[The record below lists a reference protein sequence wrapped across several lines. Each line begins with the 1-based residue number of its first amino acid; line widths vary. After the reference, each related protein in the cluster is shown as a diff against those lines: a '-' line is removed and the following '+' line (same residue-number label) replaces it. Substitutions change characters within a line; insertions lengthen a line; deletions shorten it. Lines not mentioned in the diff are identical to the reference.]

1 MESEVEFIAKQAG
14 IGLNPVFSDDLV
26 QAAEVIRNGGVVVCP
41 AEGVYGLSCNALNEE
56 AVARVVRIKER
67 DSAKGLITI
76 ASSLHD
82 LEQVADFKDMS
93 CKGRTLINKLWPGP
107 YTFVVP
113 CANSFRGS
121 LLTGGRGSVAV
132 RITAFETLANLVRL
146 SGVPLISTSANLSGE
161 QAVSS
166 FDLLSPVILKRV
178 DFVLT
183 LPCGGL
189 SGSTS
194 VYDTLS
200 DVLLRK
206 GPQWPEDLS

>member
-1 MESEVEFIAKQAG
+1 MESEFEIIATRAG
-14 IGLNPVFSDDLV
+14 NGLNPVFSDDLS
-26 QAAEVIRNGGVVVCP
+26 QAAEVIRRGGVIVCP
-41 AEGVYGLSCNALNEE
+41 AEGVYGLSCNALNED

-76 ASSLHD
+76 ASSLQD
-82 LEQVADFKDMS
+82 LESVVDFKNIS
-93 CKGRTLINKLWPGP
+93 SKGQNLIKKLWPGP

-113 CANSFRGS
+113 CADLLRGS

-132 RITAFETLANLVRL
+132 RVTAFKTLADLVRL

-166 FDLLSPVILKRV
+166 FDLLSPVILKRT
-178 DFVLT
+178 DFALT

-194 VYDTLS
+194 VYDTLG